1 LRCSADAALARPRS
15 YAQHLWHHL
24 TEAQLAAVDGPRW
37 FRQRPR
43 TLYARLV
50 LGLAQSGRCPRLQAV
65 LQMQDAGAAG
75 DAQRASSGDDSIK

>member
-1 LRCSADAALARPRS
+1 MAALRS

-43 TLYARLV
+43 TLYARMV
-50 LGLAQSGRCPRLQAV
+50 LGLARSGRCPRLQAV
-65 LQMQDAGAAG
+65 LQMPDALSAG
-75 DAQRASSGDDSIK
+75 DAQRASDNSIK

>member
-1 LRCSADAALARPRS
+1 MRS

-43 TLYARLV
+43 TLYARMV
-50 LGLAQSGRCPRLQAV
+50 LGLARSGRCPRLQAV
-65 LQMQDAGAAG
+65 LDMTDEAEAGAPPLAE
-75 DAQRASSGDDSIK
+75 DSI